1 MKIHQK
7 QAVVDRI
14 TSRAAEIL
22 QAHEPHRTSTE
33 RTQNLY
39 PIFVV
44 SQEIG
49 DISSDLPWGRAEALD
64 TTNVYKTMSE
74 NIKRAQ
80 CYFEIDRVIRD
91 ASTKTNPIRYNPYI
105 RYSSNMKDLRLLQ
118 RLTVDR
124 VDSGLSWDF
133 LDESDTTCCFTPVQ
147 LALAYIL
154 WKSGFEYQYVTEMTN
169 VHIWKDAFPELDA
182 TSMDRLPSIK
192 ISNRADKGMQIKMLS
207 LPPGQGKTNIAIN
220 ALLAVL
226 QPPTLDRLFARHTQ
240 TSRACDKHSISLIDV
255 SVDTIFS
262 HVVVVVVPN
271 NVYGHWHRRL
281 QNECARKGTLCYPN
295 KVTSRFTNNEVR
307 KIFETC
313 SRPKGVA
320 NVSGVSL
327 QTAVI
332 LLNPKQFALLE
343 KCEWI
348 RNQNNEYAW
357 PLTVMDEISS
367 HVDDMCRKVIPNCL
381 QLWGIT
387 ATPTDTFLGRNTGYM
402 YRFMRP
408 AMSMER
414 SPNSLVLQYYK
425 RKRRGQT
432 QSYDP
437 KQRFLEDFKKT
448 AYGNTYWMC
457 LSVVTPYME
466 TWLLEDHAMYMPLGI
481 SSIKYIS
488 PESASSSLTHKVF
501 SNGITDSSTW
511 YTGIFNHYPEGFAN
525 RYEIDLL
532 KFGVTRSN
540 RELEGGEAINRSYGI
555 SCTDR
560 TKYMAGTITKEHV
573 DRVSYNVVEPTQRI
587 PGILGQRT
595 RIAWDFYIFNWIAV
609 DNPCTLMGV
618 SSFLSNL
625 DIAIDN
631 SIVYVNDLRN
641 IPGHRDSKLLNALGE
656 YLSHLES
663 LRTRVQN
670 TVPIW
675 MHSEV
680 VSSSKDG
687 SGSSDMLLIC
697 LVCGGQFLLGDMLRF
712 TWFSD
717 YCDWT
722 LISDDMGGDQECLVV
737 SIQAVRCPCC
747 SWKLS
752 VDESIKPLVEM
763 TATTHLHKANLLSRE
778 ARDEWSE
785 EEGEAVAS
793 KLRSDM
799 LRAHVQSSQ
808 SLSSRAEFKMEK
820 LFMDGLQSCYDHH
833 TKTSLD
839 GCGAFFALDCYLY
852 NAIFRFDCTRIL
864 IFYRGENCLEQFSD
878 VLRVLNTY
886 IPHDKRRPST
896 STYTGVSSVSARSL
910 TEGMKKGKS
919 YRAVKDVNSSWF
931 LEGTSDVRVMY
942 LLAKDGGSE
951 ETHGLNLNNTDLI
964 IFYGP
969 GANLVQSISRGL
981 RMSVKRRNKQKV
993 LNVLH
998 MS

>member
-14 TSRAAEIL
+14 TSRAAELL
-22 QAHEPHRTSTE
+22 QAHEAHRTSTE
-33 RTQNLY
+33 RTRKLY
-39 PIFVV
+39 PIFLS

-49 DISSDLPWGRAEALD
+49 DISSDLPWGRADALD
-64 TTNVYKTMSE
+64 TPNVYETMSE

-80 CYFEIDRVIRD
+80 YYFNIERVIRD
-91 ASTKTNPIRYNPYI
+91 ASTKTNPVRYNPYI
-105 RYSSNMKDLRLLQ
+105 RYSSDMKDLRLLQ

-133 LDESDTTCCFTPVQ
+133 LDESASTCCFTPVQ

-154 WKSGFEYQYVTEMTN
+154 WKSGFEYEYVTEMTN
-169 VHIWKDAFPELDA
+169 VHIWKEAFPELD
-182 TSMDRLPSIK
+182 TPSMDRLPPIK
-192 ISNRADKGMQIKMLS
+192 ISNRADKGMQIRMLS

-226 QPPTLDRLFARHTQ
+226 QPPTLDRLFARHTKA
-240 TSRACDKHSISLIDV
+240 SRACDKHSISLIDV
-255 SVDTIFS
+255 SVDTIYS
-262 HVVVVVVPN
+262 HVVVIVVPN
-271 NVYGHWHRRL
+271 NVYGHWHRCL

-313 SRPKGVA
+313 SRPKAIA
-320 NVSGVSL
+320 NVSGVSPR
-327 QTAVI
+327 TAVI

-387 ATPTDTFLGRNTGYM
+387 ATPTDTFFGKSTGYM

-414 SPNSLVLQYYK
+414 SPNSLVLHYRK
-425 RKRRGQT
+425 RKRREQAR
-432 QSYDP
+432 SYDP
-437 KQRFLEDFKKT
+437 SQRFLEDFKKT

-466 TWLLEDHAMYMPLGI
+466 TWLLEEHAMYMPAGI
-481 SSIKYIS
+481 NSIKYIS
-488 PESASSSLTHKVF
+488 PASACSSLTDKVF

-511 YTGIFNHYPEGFAN
+511 YTDIGKHYAEGFAD

-532 KFGVTRSN
+532 KFGATRSN
-540 RELEGGEAINRSYGI
+540 RQLERGEAINRSYGI

-560 TKYMAGTITKEHV
+560 TKYMTGTITKEHI
-573 DRVSYNVVEPTQRI
+573 DRVPRDVAEPTRFLSV
-587 PGILGQRT
+587 P
-595 RIAWDFYIFNWIAV
+595 AWDFYIFKWIAV
-609 DNPCTLMGV
+609 DNPCILMGV
-618 SSFLSNL
+618 FSFLSNL

-631 SIVYVNDLRN
+631 SIVYVNDLRS
-641 IPGHRDSKLLNALGE
+641 IPDHRDSKLLDALGE

-680 VSSSKDG
+680 VGSSEHG
-687 SGSSDMLLIC
+687 SGSSDMPLIC
-697 LVCGGQFLLGDMLRF
+697 LVCGGQFVLGDMLRF

-722 LISDDMGGDQECLVV
+722 LISDDMGGDHECLVV

-785 EEGEAVAS
+785 EEREAVTS

-799 LRAHVQSSQ
+799 LRAHVHSFQ
-808 SLSSRAEFKMEK
+808 SLSSCAEFKMEK
-820 LFMDGLQSCYDHH
+820 LFVDGLQSCYDHH
-833 TKTSLD
+833 TKTSFD

-878 VLRVLNTY
+878 VLRVLNAY
-886 IPHDKRRPST
+886 IPHDKGRPST
-896 STYTGVSSVSARSL
+896 STCTGVSSVSARSL

-919 YRAVKDVNSSWF
+919 YRAVKDVNISWF
-931 LEGTSDVRVMY
+931 LENTSDVRVMY
-942 LLAKDGGSE
+942 LLAKHGGSE